1 MHQVSVVVPGCQD
14 GMDIHAHTKQSAASN
29 ALPLAAVVCGT
40 GPPPPCAWQD
50 LCISRCLL
58 MLTPYAVWYAVRAV
72 QGPCGSGR

>member
-40 GPPPPCAWQD
+40 GPPRPAPGRICASAAA
-50 LCISRCLL
+50 C
-58 MLTPYAVWYAVRAV
+58 
-72 QGPCGSGR
+72 